1 MALELEGTL
10 RQKLGVQ
17 SGTSARGIW
26 AKQEFILEY
35 PDGNFTAQ
43 ACFTAWGQDK
53 VAEMDKYQVGDRI
66 KVSFN
71 LKSREYNG
79 RWYNDLQI
87 WRIAPAGQT
96 TEPAPEGNAL
106 PGAFARTGSRSDAEG
121 KVPSSEPSASS
132 RIHVADTSAL
142 GLPEA
147 VIRIACSKGTYIRA
161 FARDLGEALGSGAH
175 LSGLIRSRSGDY
187 PLSSALTLG
196 QALSLF

>member
-17 SGTSARGIW
+17 SGTSARGAW

-53 VAEMDKYQVGDRI
+53 VQELAKYQVGDRV

-87 WRIAPAGQT
+87 WRIAPAGAASAAPQAPASPAYQ
-96 TEPAPEGNAL
+96 PAPQNAPAYQAPAPTLEDMPGEDADDL
-106 PGAFARTGSRSDAEG
+106 PF
-121 KVPSSEPSASS
+121 
-132 RIHVADTSAL
+132 
-142 GLPEA
+142 
-147 VIRIACSKGTYIRA
+147 
-161 FARDLGEALGSGAH
+161 
-175 LSGLIRSRSGDY
+175 
-187 PLSSALTLG
+187 
-196 QALSLF
+196 